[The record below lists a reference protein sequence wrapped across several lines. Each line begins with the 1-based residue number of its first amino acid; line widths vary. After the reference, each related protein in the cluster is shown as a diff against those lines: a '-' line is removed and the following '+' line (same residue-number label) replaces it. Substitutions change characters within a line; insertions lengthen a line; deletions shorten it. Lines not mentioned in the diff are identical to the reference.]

1 MSPTAAAAMVPADEP
16 LPLENAARRPR
27 PSPPLWQQFAVEA
40 LQMLRADLLDV
51 EEILKARCDGIA
63 DPLPGACRH
72 LVTADGKRLRPIL
85 ALLGSRIAGVPRD
98 RALRIAAA
106 SELVHSA
113 SLLHDDVLDDG
124 TKRRG
129 KDAARVLYGN
139 RISVLGGNHL
149 LVGALLELTATKPED
164 LASVL
169 GVLDELVEGEVLQH
183 NLRTRPVIPSPVYQQ
198 VVARKTASLIEWSV
212 SAAASGT
219 PLHGPL
225 SHYGYH
231 LGVSFQMVDDLLDVT
246 GDAAKVGKNLA
257 NDVKEGKPSLPLV
270 VACELFPEARAEAR
284 RVFALP
290 EADRTGGALTELFGY
305 LTHEK
310 TLDVGRRWIQSIT
323 MQALTAIR
331 SLPASAE
338 RDLLE
343 RATLALE
350 NRLN

>member
-1 MSPTAAAAMVPADEP
+1 MSAAVLAAVRTPEP
-16 LPLENAARRPR
+16 EGLEQTIRRPR

-40 LQMLRADLLDV
+40 VQLLRSDLADV
-51 EEILKARCDGIA
+51 ETAIRARCDGIA

-85 ALLGSRIAGVPRD
+85 ALLGARIAGVTRD
-98 RALRIAAA
+98 RAIRVAAA

-113 SLLHDDVLDDG
+113 SLLHDDVLDDS

-149 LVGALLELTATKPED
+149 LVGALIELTACAPED

-169 GVLDELVEGEVLQH
+169 KVLDELVEGEVLQH
-183 NLRTRPVIPSPVYQQ
+183 DLRSRPVIPAPVYQQ
-198 VVARKTASLIEWSV
+198 VVARKTASLIEWAV
-212 SAAASGT
+212 SAPAAGT
-219 PLHGPL
+219 ELHRNL

-231 LGVSFQMVDDLLDVT
+231 LGVAFQMVDDLLDVI

-270 VACELFPEARAEAR
+270 IACDLFPEARTEAR

-290 EADRTGGALTELFGY
+290 EADREGGELKVLFEY
-305 LTHEK
+305 LTHER
-310 TLDVGRRWIQSIT
+310 TVDLGRRWIRSIT
-323 MQALTAIR
+323 QEALLAVR
-331 SLPASAE
+331 ALPMSPE

-350 NRLN
+350 NRAI